1 MIHKPTGIVVEC
13 QDERSQF
20 KNRDKALKIMKS
32 KLYDMKLQEENAK
45 IAADRR
51 SRVGTGDRSER
62 IRTYNFPQGRVSDH
76 RIGLTLYSLESFLNG
91 NIGEM
96 VDALATAD
104 AAERL
109 KGEEQ

>member
-51 SRVGTGDRSER
+51 QS
-62 IRTYNFPQGRVSDH
+62 GRH
-76 RIGLTLYSLESFLNG
+76 GRP
-91 NIGEM
+91 
-96 VDALATAD
+96 
-104 AAERL
+104 
-109 KGEEQ
+109 K